1 MNRETEVQAMQIIE
15 QEAQAWVVRLASGQA
30 TSQDAQAFKRWCARS
45 AGHASA
51 FVQARAVWK
60 DMRTAAQRLPQ
71 NVPAVTPPRRSFL
84 QGWWSPT
91 SAPQSSRK
99 PVPVMSG
106 RRAFVGGAVAA
117 SVAYLAWRPPL
128 DLWPSAAELAADFSA
143 DYRTATGEQRQ
154 IVLADGTQLQMNTQT
169 RINLRSAAPGSEA
182 LELLAGE
189 AEIRTGGKGAGAVSV
204 RAAGGEISG
213 AGSFNIRHTDQDVCV
228 SCLRG
233 QVAVERGSRR
243 VTLQAGEQLTYGPQG
258 LGNRQ
263 PVDAGTVSGWR
274 QGMLVFRQVPLVQ
287 VVAEVNRYRP
297 GKLILNSDALGR
309 NKVQASFAL
318 DRLDDVVALI
328 RDVYGARVTRLPGGI
343 VLLGLA

>member
-1 MNRETEVQAMQIIE
+1 MNRKAEAEAMQVIE
-15 QEAQAWVVRLASGQA
+15 QEAQAWVVRLDSGQA

-45 AGHASA
+45 TSHASA
-51 FVQARAVWK
+51 FVQARAVWC
-60 DMRTAAQRLPQ
+60 DLQTAARRLPQ
-71 NVPAVTPPRRSFL
+71 SAPAMAAPRRS
-84 QGWWSPT
+84 WWQ
-91 SAPQSSRK
+91 ALWPQSARQ
-99 PVPVMSG
+99 PVPARSG
-106 RRAFVGGAVAA
+106 RRAFLGGAVAA

-128 DLWPSAAELAADFSA
+128 ALWPSAAELAADFSA

-154 IVLADGTQLQMNTQT
+154 IVLADGSQLQMNTQT
-169 RINLRSAAPGSEA
+169 RINLRSASAGSEA

-189 AEIRTGGKGAGAVSV
+189 AEIRTGGKGAGTVSV
-204 RAAGGEISG
+204 RAADGDISG
-213 AGSFNIRHTDQDVCV
+213 AGSFNIRHTDQEVCV

-233 QVAVERGSRR
+233 QVAIERGNRR
-243 VTLQAGEQLTYGPQG
+243 VTLQAGEQLSYGPQG
-258 LGNRQ
+258 FGHRQ
-263 PVDAGTVSGWR
+263 MVDAGAVSSWR

>member
-1 MNRETEVQAMQIIE
+1 MNRKTEVAAMQVIE

-45 AGHASA
+45 ASHASA
-51 FVQARAVWK
+51 FVQARVVWK
-60 DMRTAAQRLPQ
+60 DMQTAAQRLPQ
-71 NVPAVTPPRRSFL
+71 HAPAAATRGRNWL
-84 QGWWSPT
+84 QRLW
-91 SAPQSSRK
+91 PQAK
-99 PVPVMSG
+99 PVSG
-106 RRAFVGGAVAA
+106 RRAFLGGAVAA

-128 DLWPSAAELAADFSA
+128 ELWPSVAELTADFAA

-169 RINLRSAAPGSEA
+169 RINLRSAAAGSEA

-189 AEIRTGGKGAGAVSV
+189 AEIRTGGKGTGMVSV
-204 RAAGGEISG
+204 RAADGEVCG

-233 QVAVERGSRR
+233 EVAVARGSRR

-258 LGNRQ
+258 FGHRQ
-263 PVDAGTVSGWR
+263 AVDAGAVSGWR

-309 NKVQASFAL
+309 NTVQASFAL